1 MTANRVLIDQE
12 LAHLIPGFLANRS
25 NDIIQLTT
33 ALQQGDFEKIAV
45 IGHTLKGI
53 GGGYG
58 FPVITDLGTAIQQA
72 AKTHDSQKASE
83 LVSELKAYLESVEI
97 AYE

>member
-12 LAHLIPGFLANRS
+12 LAHLIPGFLENRN
-25 NDIIQLTT
+25 NDLIQLTT
-33 ALQQGDFEKIAV
+33 ALQQGDFEKLAV

-58 FPVITDLGTAIQQA
+58 FPMITDLGAAIQQA
-72 AKTHDSQKASE
+72 AKVQDAQKASQ
-83 LVSELKAYLESVEI
+83 LVAELKAYLENVEI
-97 AYE
+97 VCE